1 MSRYLSPTLQGL
13 VPYTPGDIPRRR
25 SVLKLNTNENPYPP
39 PTPVIEAVRRVADR
53 LQLYPDPNCLKLR
66 QAAAE
71 YYELEPDQIMAGNGS
86 DENLFF
92 ALRAFCDAGRP
103 LARPDVT
110 YGCYGVWCGLMHIP
124 QHIIPLEKDFTLD
137 PARYYDLN
145 ETIVIANPNAPT
157 GRAISVEEI
166 ASILEANRDQVVVID
181 EAYIDFGGD
190 SCRRLIPQ
198 YDNLLVCQT
207 FSKAWSM
214 AGGRLGFA
222 LGDPGL
228 ISDLEKIKF
237 STNPYSI
244 NRLTQ
249 VAAEAA
255 LGSADYFAANC
266 RTVAKTRAYTVA
278 ELEKLGFETV
288 PSVANFIFTRCPRVP
303 GGTLYRRLKEKGVLV
318 RHWDKPDI
326 ADYCRVTIGSRGQ
339 MDVFLEKVR
348 EILEEESSHA

>member
-1 MSRYLSPTLQGL
+1 M
-13 VPYTPGDIPRRR
+13 
-25 SVLKLNTNENPYPP
+25 
-39 PTPVIEAVRRVADR
+39 
-53 LQLYPDPNCLKLR
+53 
-66 QAAAE
+66 
-71 YYELEPDQIMAGNGS
+71 
-86 DENLFF
+86 
-92 ALRAFCDAGRP
+92 
-103 LARPDVT
+103 
-110 YGCYGVWCGLMHIP
+110 
-124 QHIIPLEKDFTLD
+124 
-137 PARYYDLN
+137 
-145 ETIVIANPNAPT
+145 
-157 GRAISVEEI
+157 EEI

-228 ISDLEKIKF
+228 IADLEKIKF

-249 VAAEAA
+249 IAAEAA
-255 LGSADYFAANC
+255 LGSANYFAANC
-266 RTVAKTRAYTVA
+266 RAVAETRAYTVA

-288 PSVANFIFTRCPRVP
+288 PSVANFIFTRCPKVP